1 MKNNRRYEEQ
11 EEEQRNLQTSR
22 ENLLR
27 KYGIEINKKPTPTTE
42 RYHPYKP
49 SNLHKKRSYDD
60 YSDDEDDVEEVPEQS
75 PLLLL
80 KRKPIVEHKRAETL
94 IQSDSEDE
102 LEEPRK
108 ITSRRT
114 KNKLDADGVNL
125 INNLVKFCPKHSDEE
140 AIWQHIKKCITIPPV
155 QLYTKS
161 AVMNYMKRQG
171 HLR

>member
-1 MKNNRRYEEQ
+1 MKNNRHDEYEDTQ
-11 EEEQRNLQTSR
+11 NTSR
-22 ENLLR
+22 DNLLK
-27 KYGIEINKKPTPTTE
+27 KYGIEINKKPSVE
-42 RYHPYKP
+42 KYHPY
-49 SNLHKKRSYDD
+49 
-60 YSDDEDDVEEVPEQS
+60 E
-75 PLLLL
+75 
-80 KRKPIVEHKRAETL
+80 KRKPIREETRYESDDYDEYDEPKYESKPLKRRKEHVETL
-94 IQSDSEDE
+94 LQSDSETDE
-102 LEEPRK
+102 LDEPRK
-108 ITSRRT
+108 ISSRRT